1 MNKLVI
7 GVILGI
13 ILVTV
18 GGILL
23 AYSTY
28 YSTIAYQS
36 FNCYNLY
43 PPHYNNITQAAN
55 YSPSYYTCE
64 NNATIS
70 RDNAVLYSSMS
81 RIPGWICVFAGAIT
95 FILSLTLLFIA
106 VYKDRNI
113 SQKPKK

>member
-1 MNKLVI
+1 MNKLI
-7 GVILGI
+7 LWVILGI

-28 YSTIAYQS
+28 Q
-36 FNCYNLY
+36 
-43 PPHYNNITQAAN
+43 N
-55 YSPSYYTCE
+55 YSYGVY
-64 NNATIS
+64 NQF
-70 RDNAVLYSSMS
+70 YSLL
-81 RIPGWICVFAGAIT
+81 IVVFGFICVFAGAIT